1 MDEAEQQLEFLNEVR
16 SSLGKIPE
24 LLYLGALLASS
35 QRKPSEEI
43 IALVDEAAQL
53 HFDNLKV
60 RTHFSYV
67 RMYLYI
73 HIHICTNMHWN

>member
-43 IALVDEAAQL
+43 VALVDEAAQL

-60 RTHFSYV
+60 HVIHMYV
-67 RMYLYI
+67 YI
-73 HIHICTNMHWN
+73 VCTCTNVHALELA